1 MKTMVTLYADEGKI
15 LTNGTDY
22 GTTISLAEGA
32 DASAYREITIEE
44 YENIFAKESDFANEQ
59 LL

>member
-22 GTTISLAEGA
+22 GTTISLAEGV
-32 DASAYREITIEE
+32 DASAYHEISMDE
-44 YENIFAKESDFANEQ
+44 YEAIIAEESEVQDA
-59 LL
+59 